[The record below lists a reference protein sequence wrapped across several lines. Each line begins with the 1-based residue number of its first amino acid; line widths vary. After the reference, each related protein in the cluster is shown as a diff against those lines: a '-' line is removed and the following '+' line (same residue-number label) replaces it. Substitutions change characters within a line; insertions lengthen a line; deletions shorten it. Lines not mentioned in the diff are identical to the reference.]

1 MHAVVRQAP
10 LLGLV
15 FLLLAPPGLAGA
27 VTAEVGELGQQ
38 EAGQQEAGQ
47 RQVGRAAPD
56 LSLPALRSNAEPI
69 DLADHRGKVVFVD
82 FWSSWCAP
90 CRRAMPRLDA
100 LRREFRRDGFEV
112 IGVNVDLEPDA
123 ARRFLERTRVDYPLA
138 ADPGGEAANRFGVAV
153 LPALVVVDRRGIVQH
168 ALTGRALEAPGLL
181 RSTLQ
186 DLLAEE
192 EVR

>member
-1 MHAVVRQAP
+1 
-10 LLGLV
+10 
-15 FLLLAPPGLAGA
+15 
-27 VTAEVGELGQQ
+27 
-38 EAGQQEAGQ
+38 
-47 RQVGRAAPD
+47 
-56 LSLPALRSNAEPI
+56 
-69 DLADHRGKVVFVD
+69 
-82 FWSSWCAP
+82 
-90 CRRAMPRLDA
+90 MPRLDA